1 MHACMHARVC
11 IYYVTVCVCVT
22 MCLHAR
28 VYVHACMQVHEY
40 AFALHSYNFIHVH
53 ACTKLY
59 ATLVC
64 TF

>member
-1 MHACMHARVC
+1 MHACA
-11 IYYVTVCVCVT
+11 CVYILCHCMCVGVT

-28 VYVHACMQVHEY
+28 VYVHACMQVHAY
-40 AFALHSYNFIHVH
+40 AFGLHSYNFIHVH

-59 ATLVC
+59 AMLVC